1 MKISVSPSVIETT
14 RKLILYIIHLMD
26 SEPGKV
32 FNIALSGGST
42 PAIMFD
48 LWANEYKQITPWNR
62 IRLFWVDERCVPPE
76 DSDSNYGVARA
87 LLLAHVPISYENVF
101 RIKGENAPDD
111 EALRYSK
118 IVAKRVSSKNRK
130 VKFDIV
136 LLGAG
141 DDGHTAS
148 IFPGQEELL
157 SSDLVYSVAFN
168 PYNGQ
173 RRITMTGSTI
183 SNADHVIFFVTGKNK
198 AHVVKE
204 ICDSGDM
211 GPAAYIAHHTKNI
224 LIFMDDLAASE
235 VDGRFCECL
244 DDYRV

>member
-14 RKLILYIIHLMD
+14 RKLILHIIQLMD
-26 SEPGKV
+26 NEPGKV

-48 LWANEYKQITPWNR
+48 LWANEYKQITSWNR
-62 IRLFWVDERCVPPE
+62 IKFFWVDERCVPPE

-101 RIKGENAPDD
+101 RIKGENTPED
-111 EALRYSK
+111 EALRYSR
-118 IVAKRVSSKNRK
+118 IVAKRLPIVNHS
-130 VKFDIV
+130 VKFDVI

-148 IFPGQEELL
+148 IFPGQEHLL
-157 SSDLVYSVAFN
+157 SSDLAYSVAFN

-173 RRITMTGSTI
+173 RRITMTGNTI
-183 SNADHVIFFVTGKNK
+183 LNADNVIFFVTGKNK
-198 AHVVKE
+198 ANVVKE

-211 GPAAYIAHHTKNI
+211 GPAAYIAHHAKHV
-224 LIFMDDLAASE
+224 LVFMDDLAASE
-235 VDGRFCECL
+235 VDGKFCEYL
-244 DDYRV
+244 ND